1 MQSRLRITHVCGTN
15 APIYISATRKKRISE
30 MAKTLTGGNHFR
42 AYKQNGTDANSGAWF
57 LAASKEVDLRGKH
70 KIAHNGYNIGRDLI
84 VEKATSGS
92 SYLNRRYEARVDWVE
107 GLLPP
112 GNEGM
117 AHGISQDGRVAVL
130 TVHEFWLFEI

>member
-1 MQSRLRITHVCGTN
+1 MWQ
-15 APIYISATRKKRISE
+15 
-30 MAKTLTGGNHFR
+30 
-42 AYKQNGTDANSGAWF
+42 
-57 LAASKEVDLRGKH
+57 DLRGKH

-112 GNEGM
+112 GNEGECFRSRCARDPRPPPAHYLRKQARGDIDRLQRLVGM

-130 TVHEFWLFEI
+130 TVHEFWLYVQSLSIHLSLQYRGSR